1 MERDMPRK
9 PRMYLPETP
18 SHVVQRG
25 NNREACFFAETD
37 HQFYLA
43 CLHDALQHYHVALHA
58 YVLMTNHVHLLMSPT
73 TAEGISKVMQS
84 VGRRYVQYINTTY
97 RRTGTLWEGRHKA
110 SLVQVEPYLLKCY
123 RYIELNPVAANMVS
137 HPSDYSWSSYPHHAQ
152 GTPNRLICDHVLYEQ
167 LGSTPPER
175 QHAYRE
181 LFRYALDTGDI
192 HAMHTSTQHETP
204 LGNERFKNQ
213 IEITLGRKLKHTTRG
228 RPRIKRLDPMITVE
242 QER

>member
-1 MERDMPRK
+1 MGIIERAELRGSDWV
-9 PRMYLPETP
+9 
-18 SHVVQRG
+18 HVFNRG
-25 NNREACFFAETD
+25 VSRRPIFERFEHFRRFRAM
-37 HQFYLA
+37 LA
-43 CLHDALQHYHVALHA
+43 RITADAQVEVHA
-58 YVLMTNHVHLLMSPT
+58 WSLLTNHVHLLMSPT

-137 HPSDYSWSSYPHHAQ
+137 HPSDYPWSSYPHHAQ
-152 GTPNRLICDHVLYEQ
+152 GTPNRLICDHILYEQ
-167 LGSTPPER
+167 LGRTPPER

-204 LGNERFKNQ
+204 LGNERFKKQ
-213 IEITLGRKLKHTTRG
+213 IEITPGRKLKHTNRG